1 MKIKT
6 LRSLILIALGLLIL
20 TPVLFAGQ
28 PAVWIEGSV
37 TRAPWI
43 KDAHHMIEV
52 DWKPYKVLSDIRI
65 TYRYLRNKGA
75 YDEKQSH
82 INLILPGQK
91 IMMKVR
97 KKDVVQII
105 LF

>member
-1 MKIKT
+1 MRLIKT
-6 LRSLILIALGLLIL
+6 VILFFILIGILGSASVSL
-20 TPVLFAGQ
+20 ARQ
-28 PAVWIEGSV
+28 HAVWIEGKV
-37 TRAPWI
+37 TKAPWTVNS
-43 KDAHHMIEV
+43 HHMIEV

-75 YDEKQSH
+75 YDEKQSDF
-82 INLILPGQK
+82 NLILPGQK

-97 KKDVVQII
+97 KKDVLQII